1 MPFYRKYPKTNLTN
15 ARKIE
20 KTIITLPSSTFLK

>member
-1 MPFYRKYPKTNLTN
+1 MPFQGKYPKTNLTN

-20 KTIITLPSSTFLK
+20 RQLLPYQVVLF